1 MKTFTSVGFTLIELL
16 TVIAIIAILAGLT
29 ATVGPRIIERSKW
42 THFKTTCNQLRTS
55 FTAYA
60 TKDPVKTKITYP
72 PAYGYRVSAANPQQ
86 TGDVVPFF
94 YKPYLAMINDF
105 GNTGYDDVFVKGTYD
120 TDRDGKIS
128 LLEFLPMGTK
138 LPGGGYD
145 FRDLTKDPP
154 QLPPLYNGAPKRNGG
169 NLDNAVFDAMM
180 TADRPYVYIPVDS
193 VQAQKARTYWQAR
206 VAQVPGRELEG
217 GNALRW
223 LPDETFTVR
232 AGEVNNP
239 ISSLAGKF
247 PPQKYDDFVLI
258 TAGPSGS
265 TGKILTA
272 PNSFMN
278 DIASL
283 PLSDQYH
290 VLALRAFFLA
300 TRDMDDDEHQPGI
313 DMLGNGKFDF
323 DYRNRTRGTDGK
335 PASYKIPD
343 LYKLPDGTGGAG
355 AGIYQANY
363 PDGA

>member
-1 MKTFTSVGFTLIELL
+1 MKTSQNAGFTLIELL
-16 TVIAIIAILAGLT
+16 TVIAIIAILASLT
-29 ATVGPRIIERSKW
+29 VVVGPRIIERSKW
-42 THFKTTCNQLRTS
+42 THFKTTCNQLKTA
-55 FTAYA
+55 FTAYG
-60 TKDPVKTKITYP
+60 TKDPVKSKFTYP
-72 PAYGYRVSAANPQQ
+72 PAYGYRVPGAYSRQDGEGN
-86 TGDVVPFF
+86 TTVPFF

-105 GNTGYDDVFVKGTYD
+105 GNTGYDDVFVKGTCD

-138 LPGGGYD
+138 LPGGGYV
-145 FRDLTKDPP
+145 FATPGE
-154 QLPPLYNGAPKRNGG
+154 QPLYNGQ
-169 NLDNAVFDAMM
+169 NLQNEVAKMM
-180 TADRPYVYIPVDS
+180 TSDRPYVYIPVDS
-193 VQAQKARTYWQAR
+193 AQAQKARMYWQAR

-217 GNALRW
+217 GNALHW
-223 LPDETFTVR
+223 LPDETFPASIVR
-232 AGEVNNP
+232 AGEANNP

-247 PPQKYDDFVLI
+247 PAQKYDDFVLI
-258 TAGPSGS
+258 TAGPSAS

-272 PNSFMN
+272 PDSFMS

-290 VLALRAFFLA
+290 ILALRAFFLA

-313 DMLGNGKFDF
+313 DMLGNGKFDL

-343 LYKLPDGTGGAG
+343 LYKLPDGTGGYG
-355 AGIYQANY
+355 PGIYQGNY